1 MSLGDAE
8 TRSYGSTTISPNLQ
22 GFSVASLFLRA
33 TGDGDVD
40 SLVTTRVFKFT
51 VEFKNNRYHLVYLGG
66 KKKKLTAYKGLC
78 GIISSLKPMP
88 SYFDRLMSNHSAMS
102 SLLQVIGLNNIQL
115 QRRQH
120 YLQ

>member
-1 MSLGDAE
+1 MSLGEAE
-8 TRSYGSTTISPNLQ
+8 TRSYGNTTISPNLQ
-22 GFSVASLFLRA
+22 GFYLYSFY
-33 TGDGDVD
+33 

-78 GIISSLKPMP
+78 GTSSLKPMP